1 MLASYYEHRIYLQDY
16 FIMNLKRLYTATL
29 IGLSAFSM
37 ASTADTLKQVYET
50 AKYKDPTILKSK
62 AQYDAFAEKI
72 GESRASLLPQI
83 ELGLD
88 LNKKDS
94 SYDGSTASYTN
105 YGADLSLSQSI
116 YNGSYWKQASISEKQ
131 ATQYA
136 AVYGYAE
143 QNLLFRTAS
152 AYFDVLRADESV
164 KSVKANKRA
173 VERQLEQTKQRF
185 DVGLIAITDVH
196 EAQAEYDRTV
206 VDLIIAENSLANN
219 YYLLR
224 ELTGEDVKQVA
235 YLDTKKFAPQ
245 PLQGDVKVW
254 RQNALEHNLSLH
266 SIRIAKE
273 LAKSNIELAQTGHGP
288 TLGFT
293 ANLGYDDY
301 DYDNS
306 SSSSYDATAVT
317 LGVSLS
323 VPIFSG
329 GATNSKVK
337 QAQYNYVMASQ
348 ELEQSFRSTEA
359 QINSGY
365 NNVQASLSSIKAYQ
379 QAVVSSRSALDAA
392 EASFEVGTRTVV
404 DVLDA
409 TRNLYASENQLANA
423 RYDYIINMLQ
433 LKLSAGTLVEQDI
446 FDISSGLVETSKAK
460 K

>member
-1 MLASYYEHRIYLQDY
+1 MD
-16 FIMNLKRLYTATL
+16 LKRLYIATL
-29 IGLSAFSM
+29 LGLSAVSVN
-37 ASTADTLKQVYET
+37 ANADTLLQVYET
-50 AKYKDPTILKSK
+50 AKHKDPIILKSK
-62 AQYDAFAEKI
+62 AQYDAFVEKI
-72 GESRASLLPQI
+72 GESKASLLPQVDV
-83 ELGLD
+83 D
-88 LNKKDS
+88 LNINQNDS
-94 SYDGSTASYTN
+94 SLDTKTYT
-105 YGADLSLSQSI
+105 YVGADLSLSQSL
-116 YNGSYWKQASISEKQ
+116 YNGSYWQQADISEKQ

-136 AVYGYAE
+136 AIYGYAQ
-143 QNLLFRTAS
+143 QNLLFRTAT

-196 EAQAEYDRTV
+196 EAQAAFDRTV
-206 VDLIIAENSLANN
+206 VDLINAENTLANN

-245 PLQGDVKVW
+245 KLEGDIKHW

-266 SIRIAKE
+266 SMRIAKE
-273 LAKSNIELAQTGHGP
+273 LAQLNIKLASSGHSP
-288 TLGFT
+288 TLSFT

-301 DYDNS
+301 EYEAS
-306 SSSSYDATAVT
+306 SSSTYDATAVT
-317 LGVSLS
+317 LGLNLNI
-323 VPIFSG
+323 PIFSG
-329 GATNSKVK
+329 GATSSKVK

-348 ELEQSFRSTEA
+348 DLEQSFRNIDA

-404 DVLDA
+404 DVLDS
-409 TRNLYASENQLANA
+409 TRNLYDSENELANA

-433 LKLSAGTLVEQDI
+433 LKLSAGTLTEQDI
-446 FDISSGLVETSKAK
+446 VDISAGLIATTGSKK
-460 K
+460 